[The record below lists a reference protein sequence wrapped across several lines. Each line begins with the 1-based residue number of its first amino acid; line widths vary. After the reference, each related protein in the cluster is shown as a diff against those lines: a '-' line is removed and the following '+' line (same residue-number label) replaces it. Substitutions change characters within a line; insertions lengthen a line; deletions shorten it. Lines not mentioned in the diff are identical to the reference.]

1 MIHRRSLSP
10 LSCSGSPC
18 RPGGGAAEG
27 NPAHRRHHHRSRREY
42 GNEWHLDARQAA
54 HQIAEGEGVRAL
66 AGGRLVLLTAN
77 GNAVRMAQLSQIFV
91 PELAAG
97 APAGAPLR
105 LILDGGRI
113 WVSVLPLTVTRAPL
127 ELEVGPVTVAA
138 RSGGIGIRANTDGT
152 VLVRVHHGLG
162 LARAS
167 KGTAWE
173 RTVKAGEEPLVP
185 ASGQPAAARPLVN
198 DPDEAELGEVE
209 RGPGRRRLRHART
222 QVRAG
227 APTLRAG

>member
-1 MIHRRSLSP
+1 MIPSTLALAVALVGALLAAPAAAQPKETP
-10 LSCSGSPC
+10 LTIATITGPVESMGTSGTWT
-18 RPGGGAAEG
+18 
-27 NPAHRRHHHRSRREY
+27 PAKLRTK
-42 GNEWHLDARQAA
+42 
-54 HQIAEGEGVRAL
+54 IAEGEGVRAL

-91 PELAAG
+91 PEAPGAA
-97 APAGAPLR
+97 AGAPLR

-173 RTVKAGEEPLVP
+173 RTVKAGEELLVP
-185 ASGQPAAARPLVN
+185 ASGPPPAARPLVN
-198 DPDEAELGEVE
+198 DPDEASWVKWNVD
-209 RGPGRRRLRHART
+209 
-222 QVRAG
+222 QDVAG
-227 APTLRAG
+227 YGMPAPK